1 MEKIIAQLAEMLAS
15 AEQARDNAQYSY
27 LEARDGGEPE
37 NLENDL
43 SEYACGYA
51 DAMRYALQAVRDYHL
66 QQYIREARKSAGW
79 RELYA
84 IEHGTPSQ
92 AGNVI
97 TWSYDNEGDYQ
108 GANGAAYDIS
118 RRRWVK

>member
-15 AEQARDNAQYSY
+15 AEQARDNAQRSY
-27 LEARDGGEPE
+27 LEARDAGEPA
-37 NLENDL
+37 NLKNDL
-43 SEYACGYA
+43 SEYACGFA
-51 DAMRYALQAVRDYHL
+51 DAMRYALQAIRDYHL

-97 TWSYDNEGDYQ
+97 TWTYDNETEYQ
-108 GANGAAYDIS
+108 DGNGATYDIE
-118 RRRWVK
+118 RRQWVR